1 MATLPKIDDI
11 RRNQILQAAMATLAS
26 SGSANVTMEDIAT
39 ACGLS
44 KGGLAHYYPSKSEL
58 FMAVFV
64 SFFDGIFERSCR
76 HMLQADH
83 PLEKLLSFTWLF
95 DRDDPDCQVGY
106 PLLFDCMALAVH
118 DEAYRRL
125 LFSWFGNWV
134 KLLQNV
140 IEEGQKQGLFV
151 GIAAESAAMAI
162 SAVYQGVAT
171 RWYFAPE
178 THDSRWAVEACRK
191 AIEGIVGG
199 GRSS

>member
-11 RRNQILQAAMATLAS
+11 RRNQILQAAMTTLAK
-26 SGSANVTMEDIAT
+26 SGTANVTMEDIAE

-76 HMLQADH
+76 HMREAGH
-83 PLEKLLSFTWLF
+83 PLEKLLSFSWLF
-95 DRDDPDCQVGY
+95 DREDPDCQVGY

-125 LFSWFGNWV
+125 LSSWFENWV
-134 KLLQNV
+134 KLLQDV
-140 IEEGQKQGLFV
+140 IEEGQKQELFA
-151 GIAAESAAMAI
+151 GIDAEPTARAI

-178 THDSRWAVEACRK
+178 THDTAWAVEACRK
-191 AIEGIVGG
+191 AIGGILKG
-199 GRSS
+199 